1 MLMTKPKP
9 KIILKADDDLW
20 GSVQS
25 YKVRKGFLNSNDAVN
40 ALIKKGLMTDD

>member
-1 MLMTKPKP
+1 MPKPKP

-20 GSVQS
+20 GSVQN

-40 ALIKKGLMTDD
+40 DLIKKGLLNSEES